1 MTYIPDLLVSYLPR
15 LRGASHCYVGYSG
28 GLDSHVLL
36 VSLVRLLGENAVSAI
51 HVNHQ
56 LSANA
61 ESWEQHCQKVCDGLG
76 VTLSIEQASVI
87 VSGQGVEEAART
99 ARYRAF
105 EKLLPQDSLLLLG
118 HHADDQ
124 VETVLYR
131 LLRGSGPRG
140 LAGMPASRHLGN
152 AELLRPLLPFSRSDL
167 EQYALTEGLVWI
179 EDESNE
185 DVSFDRNFLRHKVIP
200 ALAEH
205 WPDYATRVAHS
216 ARLCRESDQ
225 LSDMLAAQDLIAVYE
240 HRERLGWSISLEAL
254 MSFDELRQANLLR
267 HWASR
272 HDLAQPGHKIIDAVL
287 HELLPAKADAE
298 PLVSWAGI
306 QLRRYQRRLFLLPSA
321 PDIPDHLPISFQWDG
336 RGTLELPDKS
346 TLSFRLEQ
354 GRGIRLKTDI
364 DTFEVRFRNGSER
377 CKPVGRS
384 ASNTL
389 KKLFQEYGLEP
400 WLRGRIPLLYRDDVL
415 VAVGDLWVCE
425 GFQVPPDEQGCS
437 VQWDFSL

>member
-1 MTYIPDLLVSYLPR
+1 
-15 LRGASHCYVGYSG
+15 
-28 GLDSHVLL
+28 
-36 VSLVRLLGENAVSAI
+36 
-51 HVNHQ
+51 
-56 LSANA
+56 
-61 ESWEQHCQKVCDGLG
+61 
-76 VTLSIEQASVI
+76 
-87 VSGQGVEEAART
+87 
-99 ARYRAF
+99 
-105 EKLLPQDSLLLLG
+105 
-118 HHADDQ
+118 
-124 VETVLYR
+124 
-131 LLRGSGPRG
+131 
-140 LAGMPASRHLGN
+140 MPASRHLGN

-437 VQWDFSL
+437 VQWDFRL